1 MPFLNHVHFFRL
13 PCITEVQGPT
23 YVTRC
28 TMIKIFMYNIFLKYL
43 NDVVLLP
50 VEEIL
55 RSVKIKH
62 T

>member
-1 MPFLNHVHFFRL
+1 MPFLNHEHFFLRS
-13 PCITEVQGPT
+13 CITEVQGPT
-23 YVTRC
+23 YVTRY
-28 TMIKIFMYNIFLKYL
+28 TMSKIFMYNIFLKYF